1 MVAIW
6 CGLMKEKKAKNN
18 EKTMAAAIKYD
29 STSYDAP
36 KVTAR
41 GRGFIADKIIEKAEE
56 FGIPIRND
64 PDLVQILG
72 KLDVGTEI
80 PVELYRA
87 VAEILAFVYS
97 LNENQRTKK
106 N

>member
-1 MVAIW
+1 M
-6 CGLMKEKKAKNN
+6 MKENKKKVN
-18 EKTMAAAIKYD
+18 EKIMAAAIKYD
-29 STSYDAP
+29 SISDGAP

-41 GRGFIADKIIEKAEE
+41 GRGSIADKIIEKALQ
-56 FGIPIRND
+56 FGIPIKND
-64 PDLVQILG
+64 PDLVQILS

-97 LNENQRTKK
+97 LNENQRTK
-106 N
+106 NN

>member
-1 MVAIW
+1 
-6 CGLMKEKKAKNN
+6 MKEKKTKIN

-29 STSYDAP
+29 SKSANAP

-41 GRGFIADKIIEKAEE
+41 GRGFIADKIIEIAEE
-56 FGIPIRND
+56 FGIPIKND
-64 PDLVQILG
+64 PDLVQILS
-72 KLDVGTEI
+72 KLDIGTEI

-97 LNENQRTKK
+97 LNENQRIK
-106 N
+106 NN

>member
-1 MVAIW
+1 
-6 CGLMKEKKAKNN
+6 MKDKKTKIN

-29 STSYDAP
+29 STSADAP

-41 GRGFIADKIIEKAEE
+41 GRGLIADKIIALAEE
-56 FGIPIRND
+56 NGIPIKND
-64 PDLVQILG
+64 PDLVKILS

-97 LNENQRTKK
+97 LNENQRIKS

>member
-1 MVAIW
+1 
-6 CGLMKEKKAKNN
+6 MKEKKTKIN
-18 EKTMAAAIKYD
+18 EKIMAAAIKYD
-29 STSYDAP
+29 STSDSAP

-41 GRGFIADKIIEKAEE
+41 GRGSIADKIIEKALE
-56 FGIPIRND
+56 FGIPIKND
-64 PDLVQILG
+64 PDLVQILS

-97 LNENQRTKK
+97 LNENQRIK
-106 N
+106 NN

>member
-1 MVAIW
+1 MDM
-6 CGLMKEKKAKNN
+6 MKEKKTKIN

-29 STSYDAP
+29 IVSSNAP

-56 FGIPIRND
+56 FGIPIKND
-64 PDLVQILG
+64 PDLVQILS
-72 KLDVGTEI
+72 KLDIGTEI

-97 LNENQRTKK
+97 LNESQRIK
-106 N
+106 NN

>member
-1 MVAIW
+1 
-6 CGLMKEKKAKNN
+6 MKEKKTKIN
-18 EKTMAAAIKYD
+18 EKTIAAAIKYD
-29 STSYDAP
+29 STSADAP

-41 GRGFIADKIIEKAEE
+41 GRGFVADKIIAIAEE
-56 FGIPIRND
+56 NGIPIKND
-64 PDLVQILG
+64 PDLVQILS

-97 LNENQRTKK
+97 LNENQRTKR

>member
-1 MVAIW
+1 M
-6 CGLMKEKKAKNN
+6 MKEKKTKIN
-18 EKTMAAAIKYD
+18 EKTIAAAIKYD
-29 STSYDAP
+29 SATANAP

-56 FGIPIRND
+56 FGIPIKND
-64 PDLVQILG
+64 PDLVQILS
-72 KLDVGTEI
+72 KLDIGAEI

-97 LNENQRTKK
+97 LNENQRTKSI
-106 N
+106 

>member
-1 MVAIW
+1 M
-6 CGLMKEKKAKNN
+6 MKDKKTKIN

-29 STSYDAP
+29 SDTANAP

-56 FGIPIRND
+56 FGIPIKND
-64 PDLVQILG
+64 PDLVQILS
-72 KLDVGTEI
+72 KLDIGTEI

-97 LNENQRTKK
+97 LNENQRK
-106 N
+106 NNN

>member
-1 MVAIW
+1 
-6 CGLMKEKKAKNN
+6 MKEKKAKIN

-29 STSYDAP
+29 STIADAP

-41 GRGFIADKIIEKAEE
+41 GRGFIADKIIVIAEE
-56 FGIPIRND
+56 NGIPIKND
-64 PDLVQILG
+64 PDLVQILS

-97 LNENQRTKK
+97 LNENQRTK
-106 N
+106 NN

>member
-1 MVAIW
+1 M
-6 CGLMKEKKAKNN
+6 MKEKKTKIN
-18 EKTMAAAIKYD
+18 EKTIAAAIKYD
-29 STSYDAP
+29 SATANAP

-41 GRGFIADKIIEKAEE
+41 GRGFIADKIIEKAQE
-56 FGIPIRND
+56 FGIPIKND
-64 PDLVQILG
+64 PDLVQILS

-97 LNENQRTKK
+97 LNENQRTKS

>member
-1 MVAIW
+1 MVERKTKI
-6 CGLMKEKKAKNN
+6 N

-29 STSYDAP
+29 STNADAP

-41 GRGFIADKIIEKAEE
+41 GRGFVADKIIEKALE
-56 FGIPIRND
+56 FDIPIKND
-64 PDLVQILG
+64 PDLVQILS

-80 PVELYRA
+80 PVELYQA

-97 LNENQRTKK
+97 LNENQRIKS

>member
-1 MVAIW
+1 M
-6 CGLMKEKKAKNN
+6 MKEKKAKIN

-29 STSYDAP
+29 STSANAP

-41 GRGFIADKIIEKAEE
+41 GRGFIADKIIEKALE
-56 FGIPIRND
+56 FGIPIKND
-64 PDLVQILG
+64 PDLVQILS
-72 KLDVGTEI
+72 KLDIGTEI

-97 LNENQRTKK
+97 LNENQRIK
-106 N
+106 NN